1 MAVRDRLRNSVVLDG
16 SNIVHG
22 GARGVDVDG
31 NRLIE
36 AIAVYRD
43 HGYIVY
49 PRMKAGTLSYMKR
62 KKMKGYGALKRATKG
77 DDETKLITY
86 GKDDDLAII
95 ELAVKKNAWIV
106 TNDSF
111 DGYYTSNGD
120 WVDKE
125 RQKYSSKYDWK
136 DIDDRIWGVS
146 FNRWGDEKYH
156 YDETWHVEGPHFFHK
171 GLNQAPTSL
180 LEDKY
185 SDVRTVLREIE
196 YKLNEIDKTCG
207 EIKDSVEFRSDLKAE
222 INRIHPHLRKM
233 NSLLPKPKPP
243 KRGTLKKKT
252 VKELR
257 DECWRLGLKVS
268 GRKDELIKRLL
279 SNSQ

>member
-22 GARGVDVDG
+22 GARGGDVDG

-49 PRMKAGTLSYMKR
+49 PRMKGGTLRYMKR
-62 KKMKGYGALKRATKG
+62 KRMKGYGALKRATKG
-77 DDETKLITY
+77 DDETRLITY
-86 GKDDDLAII
+86 EKDDDLAII

-146 FNRWGDEKYH
+146 FNKWGEKYH
-156 YDETWHVEGPHFFHK
+156 PDETWHVEGPHFFHK

-207 EIKDSVEFRSDLKAE
+207 EIKDSVEIRSDLKAE
-222 INRIHPHLRKM
+222 INHIHPHLRKM
-233 NSLLPKPKPP
+233 NSLLPKPKSP
-243 KRGTLKKKT
+243 KRAALKKKT

-257 DECWRLGLKVS
+257 DECWRQGLKVS

>member
-1 MAVRDRLRNSVVLDG
+1 
-16 SNIVHG
+16 
-22 GARGVDVDG
+22 
-31 NRLIE
+31 
-36 AIAVYRD
+36 
-43 HGYIVY
+43 
-49 PRMKAGTLSYMKR
+49 MKAGTLSYMKR
-62 KKMKGYGALKRATKG
+62 MRMKGYGALKRATKG

-95 ELAVKKNAWIV
+95 ELSVKKNAWIV

-120 WVDKE
+120 WADKE

-146 FNRWGDEKYH
+146 FNKWGDEKYH
-156 YDETWHVEGPHFFHK
+156 PDEKWHVEGPHFFHK
-171 GLNQAPTSL
+171 GLKQAPNSL

-207 EIKDSVEFRSDLKAE
+207 EIKDSVEIRSDLKAE
-222 INRIHPHLRKM
+222 INHIHPHLRKM

-243 KRGTLKKKT
+243 KRAALKKKT